1 MEEQIKR
8 LFERFEQRI
17 LTYIKKECT
26 EFIQTYDEK
35 MLLYDPSKSIFLK
48 NDIIKVIFNE
58 IYSCGRDYVR
68 AQTHGPSSLEK
79 IYVCIN
85 HLKAKT
91 NTICELSVGKGFH
104 ILAQGDSNSINK
116 LKTVIELL
124 ISDAGLRDTIRECYR
139 LLRQLIKVGRENEI
153 YQLNYI
159 EWLPI
164 AFFKDVVYSPHDD
177 LPDRI
182 MDYEYNSCR

>member
-68 AQTHGPSSLEK
+68 AQTHGPSLLEK

-104 ILAQGDSNSINK
+104 ILA
-116 LKTVIELL
+116 
-124 ISDAGLRDTIRECYR
+124 
-139 LLRQLIKVGRENEI
+139 
-153 YQLNYI
+153 
-159 EWLPI
+159 
-164 AFFKDVVYSPHDD
+164 
-177 LPDRI
+177 
-182 MDYEYNSCR
+182 